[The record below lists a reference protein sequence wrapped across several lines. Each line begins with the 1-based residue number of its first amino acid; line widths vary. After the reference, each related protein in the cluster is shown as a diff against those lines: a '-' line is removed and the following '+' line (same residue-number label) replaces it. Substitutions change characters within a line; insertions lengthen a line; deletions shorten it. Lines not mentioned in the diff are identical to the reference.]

1 MVLRDLLGL
10 TNLLRAYTFNI
21 YKLSEVVIVNK
32 IKNFLFAIFQVW
44 MPSIKGLND
53 GQELLIIGAIT
64 SFIRDYFLREKN
76 HQVSGTNFGLRIN

>member
-32 IKNFLFAIFQVW
+32 IKNFLFAIFQVL
-44 MPSIKGLND
+44 MLSIKGFTH
-53 GQELLIIGAIT
+53 GQELLIIGSIT
-64 SFIRDYFLREKN
+64 SFIRDYFLREKKPPS
-76 HQVSGTNFGLRIN
+76 VSNQFWT